1 LILSS
6 ASIRCALLRLI
17 LTKGENK
24 MKSVPTWALV
34 NMIKALSIMA
44 VLNTPE
50 ENQRL
55 KDAQKELNKRKGRK

>member
-1 LILSS
+1 
-6 ASIRCALLRLI
+6 
-17 LTKGENK
+17 

>member
-1 LILSS
+1 M
-6 ASIRCALLRLI
+6 
-17 LTKGENK
+17 ENQ
-24 MKSVPTWALV
+24 PTYALV

-55 KDAQKELNKRKGRK
+55 KDAQKELNKRKERK

>member
-1 LILSS
+1 M
-6 ASIRCALLRLI
+6 
-17 LTKGENK
+17 EN
-24 MKSVPTWALV
+24 VPTYALV

-55 KDAQKELNKRKGRK
+55 KDP

>member
-1 LILSS
+1 M
-6 ASIRCALLRLI
+6 
-17 LTKGENK
+17 ENQ
-24 MKSVPTWALV
+24 PTYALV

-55 KDAQKELNKRKGRK
+55 KDAQKELNKRKLRKNL